1 MSIKHSRGDILVW
14 TNRPSIFPEKEYR
27 IICMVLSYEKIYP
40 DIFPDIY
47 GYKILMLET
56 NSPSV
61 PMNTVWISGDSPIV
75 LQSEKIVSG

>member
-1 MSIKHSRGDILVW
+1 
-14 TNRPSIFPEKEYR
+14 
-27 IICMVLSYEKIYP
+27 MVLSYEKIYP